1 VRRIY
6 HNLILVYHF
15 IPIFTPNTWTELQ
28 CPTQDTVAINQGHRG
43 QFESLNEK
51 VKNRREKKRKKKK
64 EMKMDFVVFSRERIC
79 NSQREREREREREH
93 TNKNQPQ
100 RERER
105 INNKSN

>member
-1 VRRIY
+1 
-6 HNLILVYHF
+6 
-15 IPIFTPNTWTELQ
+15 
-28 CPTQDTVAINQGHRG
+28 
-43 QFESLNEK
+43 
-51 VKNRREKKRKKKK
+51 
-64 EMKMDFVVFSRERIC
+64 MKMDFVVFSRERIC